1 MKLGKILRNTAKVV
15 AGAAKVAAPVV
26 GTLVDENIGKALKD
40 GGTVLD
46 NEIRGRKIRVLGSS
60 TCGAGASTDLDA
72 APGKQE

>member
-26 GTLVDENIGKALKD
+26 GTLVDKDIGKALKN

-46 NEIRGRKIRVLGSS
+46 DEIRGRKSQVLGSS
-60 TCGAGASTDLDA
+60 IK
-72 APGKQE
+72 PQPKP